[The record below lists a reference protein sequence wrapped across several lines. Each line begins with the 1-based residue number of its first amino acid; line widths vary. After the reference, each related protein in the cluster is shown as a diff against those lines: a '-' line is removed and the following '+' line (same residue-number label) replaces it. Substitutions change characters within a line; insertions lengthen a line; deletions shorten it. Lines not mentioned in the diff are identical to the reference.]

1 MTYFQYVELNRF
13 LVGTSFGLRKS
24 YRVLR
29 ENDLLFYVELNVLC
43 YVDLVGTS
51 FGLRKSYRVL
61 RENDLFEKVFLSF
74 EKNDSVLIF

>member
-1 MTYFQYVELNRF
+1 MTDF
-13 LVGTSFGLRKS
+13 
-24 YRVLR
+24 
-29 ENDLLFYVELNVLC
+29 FYVELNVLC